1 MKPFLFTA
9 IKTGRYT
16 HEKKTRDIKEVK
28 RLQEVEKL
36 KAEGRYHGDQEAMVD
51 VTDTAELERIVKHIT
66 DVHKQHTPHT
76 PEFFAKLPQKEKEF
90 LVRMFILLFLNYI
103 SYLFFGGGGEV
114 FIVIFY
120 GGGVKSSYIRLCT
133 GWERGADFWHF
144 RAYILCE

>member
-90 LVRMFILLFLNYI
+90 LVRIDYFVLLIALEWGIEEKGYWKTLLYIHVKRTCINHMF
-103 SYLFFGGGGEV
+103 G
-114 FIVIFY
+114 
-120 GGGVKSSYIRLCT
+120 T
-133 GWERGADFWHF
+133 H
-144 RAYILCE
+144 CETFTPECFC